1 MEQPS
6 QSTRNESDCEVQLYN
21 GLSKDEILRYDGAID
36 TLFARGRRGSV
47 MPIRYVWRVN
57 QETEQDG
64 KQKESCVGE
73 VRVLFS
79 VPKKFFKRANKRNL
93 LRRRM
98 KESFRQAKHALR
110 QRAKE
115 QGVGIDIALIYS
127 TKEVSDYTIV
137 NNAVCRILEQ
147 IRERL

>member
-6 QSTRNESDCEVQLYN
+6 QSTPVESDCEVRPYN
-21 GLSKDEILRYDGAID
+21 GLSKGEILRSDAAID
-36 TLFARGRRGSV
+36 ALFAKGRRGSV

-57 QETEQDG
+57 KLAEAEG
-64 KQKESCVGE
+64 ESGE

-98 KESFRQAKHALR
+98 KESFRQLKHALR
-110 QRAKE
+110 QSAKE
-115 QGVGIDIALIYS
+115 CAVGVDIALIYS
-127 TKEVSDYTIV
+127 TKEVADYTVV